1 MRTGAEMKR
10 GEEILP
16 NIELNQQL
24 LDLLANY
31 TEVEPEFNQEL
42 LKNIV
47 SPMFAEIRRMMHAD
61 PEAAK
66 NGITITIDVRGE
78 KRTMKEE
85 FLTTAEVADL
95 YRMSQQQVRRWCEA
109 GQIQAYRGPGGS
121 WRIPSFQ
128 FRKVGILTAFK
139 KERRPI
145 EDVAG
150 VWKDRDDLVDRY
162 KERD

>member
-1 MRTGAEMKR
+1 MIGAEAKR
-10 GEEILP
+10 GEETLP
-16 NIELNQQL
+16 SIELNQQL

-31 TEVEPEFNQEL
+31 SEGEPEFNQEL

-47 SPMFAEIRRMMHAD
+47 SPMFAEIRRMIHAD

-66 NGITITIDVRGE
+66 NGITIAIEVKGE
-78 KRTMKEE
+78 KHAAQEDL
-85 FLTTAEVADL
+85 LTTAEVAEL

-128 FRKVGILTAFK
+128 FRKVGILAPFK

-150 VWKDRDDLVDRY
+150 VWKNREDLVALY
-162 KERD
+162 KGRE